1 MPVQFGF
8 GNLHITLEC
17 NPLSHVTLE
26 CNPLSHVTLE
36 CNPLSHVN
44 LHKFRS
50 NIIVTKIGKQDFI
63 LILKNVSVSI
73 DVYVVLL
80 ILCALK
86 HTPTVQ
92 LLEL

>member
-8 GNLHITLEC
+8 GNLHITLECNPLSHVTLEC

-63 LILKNVSVSI
+63 LILKNVSVFN
-73 DVYVVLL
+73 
-80 ILCALK
+80 
-86 HTPTVQ
+86 
-92 LLEL
+92 